1 MAKFKVFQD
10 ADYVQ
15 GHLRYGHREG
25 IIEAD
30 SKDDALNKLKNEGYT
45 DYLDLVVDDYSV
57 YEVEY
62 GDNEFEIEE
71 ILEENVIG
79 PVVEQKEKIIKL
91 IDTYAEKH
99 KLAKALGSE
108 YINQDDKAQVDAINL
123 VGRIFDL
130 FVD

>member
-30 SKDDALNKLKNEGYT
+30 SKEDALNKLKNEGYT
-45 DYLDLVVDDYSV
+45 DYLYLEIDDYEVDDLY
-57 YEVEY
+57 Y

-71 ILEENVIG
+71 ILEEDVIG

>member
-30 SKDDALNKLKNEGYT
+30 SKEDALNKLKNEGYT
-45 DYLDLVVDDYSV
+45 DYLYLEIDDYEVDDLY
-57 YEVEY
+57 Y

-71 ILEENVIG
+71 ILEEDVIG
-79 PVVEQKEKIIKL
+79 QVVEQKEKIIKL
-91 IDTYAEKH
+91 IDTYSEKH
-99 KLAKALGSE
+99 ELAKVLGSE
-108 YINQDDKAQVDAINL
+108 YISQDDKAQVDAIEL

>member
-30 SKDDALNKLKNEGYT
+30 SKEDALNKLKNEGYT
-45 DYLDLVVDDYSV
+45 DYLYLEIDDYEVDDLY
-57 YEVEY
+57 Y

-71 ILEENVIG
+71 ILEEDVIG

-108 YINQDDKAQVDAINL
+108 YINQDDKAQVEAIEL